1 MLQKDHIDLIKPL
14 KHSAYIAT
22 KEAKV
27 STGKGA
33 RVPGSTRNAE
43 LCFLGKVHYFLRILI
58 SVALGRHQKACFF
71 GGFTLPPLQLQ
82 RAATA
87 VMKRHVP
94 EQAREESISLTYTSI
109 Y

>member
-33 RVPGSTRNAE
+33 RVPDSTTNAE
-43 LCFLGKVHYFLRILI
+43 LYVLGKVHYLLRIII

-71 GGFTLPPLQLQ
+71 FKDLHCLLSNSRGQL
-82 RAATA
+82 
-87 VMKRHVP
+87 
-94 EQAREESISLTYTSI
+94 LL
-109 Y
+109 